1 VKKALL
7 ITTFLLMTGPVWV
20 AATPNDESADQG
32 QLQQAHDQLQEA
44 IETIRS
50 YHMQH
55 DAEKL
60 EALETATRA
69 EMLFELERPRM
80 GVVVDSTRS
89 DDVAGARVLA
99 VTPGS
104 PAEEAGIVAGDVITH
119 VDGVALANGQLPPHD
134 LLVRQLRGR
143 DEGDAVVVDF
153 TRNGEPRSATVTLR
167 QLEENHFVFRDMPK
181 WTRKGDL
188 LLDHFEPQHN
198 WYFPH
203 DWMSMELVSL
213 NRELGEYFG
222 TDEGV
227 LVVRGPENEEL
238 GLKGG
243 DVIVSIDD
251 RVVKSPTHAMRIL
264 RSYEPDEQMVIEIM
278 RRGNRDVLTVTVP
291 ESRVRILEHWE
302 GE

>member
-1 VKKALL
+1 MKKALL
-7 ITTFLLMTGPVWV
+7 ITTFLVMTGPVWV
-20 AATPNDESADQG
+20 AATPTDEGADQG
-32 QLQQAHDQLQEA
+32 QLQEAHEQLQQA

-60 EALETATRA
+60 GSFETATRA
-69 EMLFELERPRM
+69 ELLFELERPRM

-89 DDVAGARVLA
+89 DDAAGARVLA

-104 PAEEAGIVAGDVITH
+104 PAEEAGLVAGDVITH
-119 VDGVALANGQLPPHD
+119 VDGVALTDGQGPPHE
-134 LLVRQLRGR
+134 LLVRQLRGL
-143 DEGDAVVVDF
+143 DEGDAAVVDF
-153 TRNGEPRSATVTLR
+153 TRDGESRSATVTPR
-167 QLEENHFVFRDMPK
+167 QLEEDHFVFQDMPK
-181 WTRKGDL
+181 WTHRGDL
-188 LLDHFEPQHN
+188 LLEHFEPQHN

-227 LVVRGPENEEL
+227 LVVRGPENEKL

-243 DVIVSIDD
+243 DVIISIDD

-264 RSYEPDEQMVIEIM
+264 RSYEPDEKMVIEIM

-291 ESRVRILEHWE
+291 ESRVRILEHRE